1 MTQPSRTTESISRDY
16 AGIRDVM
23 LQIKELTVPDRA
35 TLAVGLLG
43 HLATLMNKSQMDK
56 LMGQLNEEVTRVQ
69 DVPPTRRS
77 EQGSEGGGGR

>member
-16 AGIRDVM
+16 DGIREIM
-23 LQIKELTVPDRA
+23 HKIKELTVPDRA

-56 LMGQLNEEVTRVQ
+56 LIAQLSEEVTRVQ
-69 DVPPTRRS
+69 DVPPTRRN
-77 EQGSEGGGGR
+77 EQPRQD